1 MGGVLLHFFFMP
13 KKTEIFQIILFIV
26 KKTHFLDLF
35 WEGFFAAKT
44 VIQRKPK
51 KGDPPPKI
59 RSPLEI
65 FSNGPKKEAQSFFGK
80 LPRSNV

>member
-1 MGGVLLHFFFMP
+1 MGGVLLHFSFMP

-26 KKTHFLDLF
+26 KKNALF
-35 WEGFFAAKT
+35 RPILGRFFRSQNCYTKKT
-44 VIQRKPK
+44 KKRRSSPK
-51 KGDPPPKI
+51 

-65 FSNGPKKEAQSFFGK
+65 FNNGPKKEAQSFFGK